1 MGQSAYQQ
9 IYQSYFRSRIRSSII
24 NNVIPTY
31 ASGSYIISLWLCET
45 IISYLFSVGIMFII
59 SFVALSFKYFSSSTQ
74 VNWDADT
81 HWWLLLV
88 PIHRARI
95 SPFSTTKKRYVGCL
109 CLPSRRYEVCISSE
123 WSPASQL
130 DPWKWLGASPVFG
143 HGEVPG
149 VGRRGNG
156 ADSVG
161 RCGGAGGACCWSWS
175 HVWGPQMVKGWK
187 EGEGVMEI
195 YGNMLTWCSVTGMNP
210 CLKHPHREN
219 WGGQCLCLV
228 LT

>member
-9 IYQSYFRSRIRSSII
+9 IYQSYFRSHIRSSII

-31 ASGSYIISLWLCET
+31 ASGWFIISLWLCET

-59 SFVALSFKYFSSSTQ
+59 SFVALSFKYFASSTQ

-149 VGRRGNG
+149 VGRRGGTG

-161 RCGGAGGACCWSWS
+161 RSGGAGGACCWSWS

-210 CLKHPHREN
+210 
-219 WGGQCLCLV
+219 LV
-228 LT
+228 WSIPTVKTEVVNTFV